1 MSEMVRVK
9 VRLLD
14 QDLRRVLAALPKQ
27 APRAI
32 SKGINKGA
40 RPTSRQFRKVL
51 TKTLGLGTIKGSNG
65 KAESFATRALKQRA
79 STPSTLRF
87 SLVAFGPK
95 IPLKWF
101 KAKETPQGV
110 SAAPMNRRQVF
121 PGVFIKGGRFPNRVD
136 LRRGG
141 QNAFKRKGAAR
152 LPIEVQR
159 GVAVAE
165 GFAEAPPEQAWY
177 SGAGRLVAP
186 AILAELSR
194 IFK

>member
-32 SKGINKGA
+32 SKGINKGG

-51 TKTLGLGTIKGSNG
+51 TKTLGLGTIKGSDG
-65 KAESFATRALKQRA
+65 KAQSFATRALRQKS

-87 SLVAFGPK
+87 SLTAFGPK

-110 SAAPMNRRQVF
+110 SAAPMNKRRIY
-121 PGVFIKGGRFPNRVD
+121 PGVFMKGGRFPNRVT

-141 QNAFKRKGAAR
+141 GHAFKRSGGAR
-152 LPIEVQR
+152 LPIEMQR
-159 GVAVAE
+159 GVAIAE
-165 GFAEAPPEQAWY
+165 GFAEAPPEQSWH
-177 SGAGRLVAP
+177 SGADRLVAP
-186 AILAELSR
+186 AILAELSK
-194 IFK
+194 IFR